1 MKRLLGEP
9 LLHFLLLGAAIFAVF
24 AVVSADDETRDA
36 IIVVSQERIES
47 LALNFARSWR
57 RPASAQELDG
67 LIEDYVREE
76 IAVREATALALDRDD
91 SVIRRLLRQKLEF
104 VADNLAAQVEPS
116 EEQLQSYL
124 REHAERFRRE
134 PSISFSHV
142 YLDPQRRGE
151 ALASDAAQLREQLNG
166 ATVDMSTVGD
176 ITSLEAHFTDVPPS
190 AIAQM
195 FGEPFAAALLA
206 LDTGRWSTP
215 IASGYG
221 THLVY
226 VSASEPGADPALQQ
240 VREAVRREW
249 MNARR
254 KAAVDQFYLQLQQ
267 RYRVSIERPD
277 PAIGA
282 DRLADLRP

>member
-36 IIVVSQERIES
+36 IVVTQDRIEN
-47 LALNFARSWR
+47 LALNFARAWR
-57 RPASAQELDG
+57 RPATAQELDG

-104 VADNLAAQVEPS
+104 VADNLVAQAEPS

-124 REHAERFRRE
+124 REHAESFRSE

-151 ALASDAAQLREQLNG
+151 ALANDAAQLREQLNS
-166 ATVDMSTVGD
+166 APVDVSALGD
-176 ITSLEAHFTDVPPS
+176 VTSLEAHFTAVPPR
-190 AIAQM
+190 AIAQI

-206 LDTGRWSTP
+206 LDPGRWSAP
-215 IASGYG
+215 IASAYG
-221 THLVY
+221 MHLVY
-226 VSASEPGADPALQQ
+226 VSAREPGADPALQQ
-240 VREAVRREW
+240 VREEVRREW

-254 KAAVDQFYLQLQQ
+254 KAAIDQFYLQLQQ

-277 PAIGA
+277 PASGA
-282 DRLADLRP
+282 DKLADLRP